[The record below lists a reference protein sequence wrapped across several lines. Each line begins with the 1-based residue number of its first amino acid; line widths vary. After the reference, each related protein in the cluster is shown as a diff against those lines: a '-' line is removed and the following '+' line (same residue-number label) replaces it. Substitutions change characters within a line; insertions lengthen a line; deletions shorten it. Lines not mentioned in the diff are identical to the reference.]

1 MENTQVDCL
10 KRLSGYDIQKTLIDK
25 RYGESSILS
34 ASSISSQLSA
44 IETLTE
50 NNYVRWKRDVEIA
63 FGLLGLDF
71 VLEDQPSKP
80 TDKSIA
86 EYVAEYQEWDRA
98 NRLCLKIIK
107 RSISDSIMGA
117 IPDNDNA
124 KQFLGAI
131 GQRFVES
138 NKAETGDLMDRLMS
152 MKYDGSSGVR
162 EYIMKMIHITSK
174 LEALK
179 ILIAEPFLVYHVL
192 NSLPSQFNQLKVAY
206 NAQRDK

>member
-1 MENTQVDCL
+1 STV
-10 KRLSGYDIQKTLIDK
+10 
-25 RYGESSILS
+25 LS
-34 ASSISSQLSA
+34 ASYISSQLST

-63 FGLLGLDF
+63 LGLFGLDF
-71 VLEDQPSKP
+71 VLEEQPSKP

-86 EYVAEYQEWDRA
+86 EYVTEYQKWDRA
-98 NRLCLKIIK
+98 NRFCLNIIK
-107 RSISDSIMGA
+107 CFISDSIMGA
-117 IPDNDNA
+117 IPDNNNA

-131 GQRFVES
+131 GQRFVEFD
-138 NKAETGDLMDRLMS
+138 KAETGDLVDRLMS

-162 EYIMKMIHITSK
+162 EYIMKMIHISSK
-174 LEALK
+174 LKALK

-192 NSLPSQFNQLKVAY
+192 NSLPNQFNQLNVAY

>member
-1 MENTQVDCL
+1 MGSTTAASWAVVYGGENV
-10 KRLSGYDIQKTLIDK
+10 
-25 RYGESSILS
+25 LS
-34 ASSISSQLSA
+34 ASSISSQLST
-44 IETLTE
+44 IETLTG

-63 FGLLGLDF
+63 LGLLGLDF

-80 TDKSIA
+80 TDKSTA

-117 IPDNDNA
+117 IPDSDNA

-138 NKAETGDLMDRLMS
+138 DKVETGDLMDRMMS

-162 EYIMKMIHITSK
+162 EYIMKMIHISSK

-179 ILIAEPFLVYHVL
+179 IPIAEPFLVYHVL

>member
-1 MENTQVDCL
+1 MHQG
-10 KRLSGYDIQKTLIDK
+10 SYF
-25 RYGESSILS
+25 LS

-44 IETLTE
+44 IETLTG

-63 FGLLGLDF
+63 LGLLGLDF

-107 RSISDSIMGA
+107 HSISDSIMGA

-138 NKAETGDLMDRLMS
+138 DKAEIGDLMDRLMS
-152 MKYDGSSGVR
+152 MKYDGSSRVM
-162 EYIMKMIHITSK
+162 EYIMKMIHISSK

-179 ILIAEPFLVYHVL
+179 IPIVEPFLVYHVL